1 MEKNMKQNYTFD
13 DLMEITRRLVGPDGC
28 AWDRAQTHE
37 SLRRFAVEEAYELVD
52 AIESADVKKI
62 ADESGDVLFQV
73 VLHAALSERD
83 GGYHIEDVTDAICKK
98 MIRRHPSVFGL
109 DGPED
114 WDAIKRLEKNQQGL
128 LDELAEIP
136 KGFPALLQAE
146 KVQKKI
152 AKAGYEINK
161 SLPKD
166 ANEELQLGKELFDL
180 ADKCRRA
187 GIAPELALNHYLKE
201 YGKNFEEDYKGE

>member
-1 MEKNMKQNYTFD
+1 METTMKERYTFD
-13 DLMEITRRLVGPDGC
+13 DLLEITRRLVGPEGC

-37 SLRRFAVEEAYELVD
+37 TLRRFAVEEAYELVD
-52 AIESADVKKI
+52 AIESTDAVKI

-73 VLHAALSERD
+73 VLHAALAERD
-83 GGYHIEDVTDAICKK
+83 GDYGIEDVTDAICRK
-98 MIRRHPSVFGL
+98 MIRRHPTVFGL
-109 DGPED
+109 DGSED

-128 LDELAEIP
+128 LDELDEIP

-152 AKAGYEINK
+152 AKAGHETKK

-166 ANEELQLGKELFDL
+166 ASEELQLGKELFDL

-187 GIAPELALNHYLKE
+187 GIAPELALNRYLKE
-201 YGKNFEEDYKGE
+201 YVKDWKENYKGE